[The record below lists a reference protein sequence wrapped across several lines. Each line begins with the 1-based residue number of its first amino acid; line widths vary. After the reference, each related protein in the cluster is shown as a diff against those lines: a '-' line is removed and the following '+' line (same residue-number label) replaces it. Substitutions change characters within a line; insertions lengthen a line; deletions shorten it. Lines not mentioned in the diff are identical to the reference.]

1 MIIENVPYNTIDET
15 QSIIEET
22 IADVEKAVVATMGP
36 NGRLAL
42 IEVGNSVKATKD
54 GVTVARALKFN
65 DPRKELISRVI
76 IEPAVKTDMECGDG
90 TTTTIMLTR
99 LFYDLLVKHTTYL
112 ERQFIEGI
120 VNNLIA
126 KLQEMAVSVTL
137 DSDLLYPLALTSSNN
152 DHKLAKA
159 VVEIYQG
166 SNGRFPFVEFKE
178 GLDAN
183 DKIINTDEMVMRMTL
198 ANPAFSVF
206 GNGMDTKL
214 DKTMPIVVD
223 GTLAT
228 TDQDDVTKL
237 MSKLAEMTV
246 TAAPYRDPQNP
257 LYVVFIARNV
267 DHSFVNVLLAVNAIA
282 SNATHQAH
290 QLYSGMRFI
299 AVHTNMGGSVG
310 SLLMQ
315 DLAIVLGGKMY
326 NTLDQFF
333 DSSSVYVSDE
343 KIVLGTH
350 RSTVKLSV
358 DGQARAQAR
367 VEELQKEVGGYQL
380 GEKFSPKAKFTERRM
395 RDLSGSLVTIF
406 VGGETQSDIKERIDR
421 FEDVVKAVRSALE
434 NGVLPGVGIALIY
447 AFNKV
452 LEDGGEGIL
461 DKKDFAIIRDLTE
474 IVHAQHVYLM
484 SSVIAG
490 SRRNLN
496 SEGVMLQ
503 ASKDVQDQL
512 YDLQFAQTGTTNGD
526 VKTRPF
532 LVLNLSTGKVGTP
545 EDLGIYDTAYA
556 SITALRGGFQTAKIL
571 ASSSSLLLGNKL
583 GGVRI

>member
-1 MIIENVPYNTIDET
+1 M
-15 QSIIEET
+15 
-22 IADVEKAVVATMGP
+22 
-36 NGRLAL
+36 
-42 IEVGNSVKATKD
+42 
-54 GVTVARALKFN
+54 
-65 DPRKELISRVI
+65 RV
-76 IEPAVKTDMECGDG
+76 
-90 TTTTIMLTR
+90 
-99 LFYDLLVKHTTYL
+99 
-112 ERQFIEGI
+112 
-120 VNNLIA
+120 
-126 KLQEMAVSVTL
+126 
-137 DSDLLYPLALTSSNN
+137 
-152 DHKLAKA
+152 
-159 VVEIYQG
+159 
-166 SNGRFPFVEFKE
+166 
-178 GLDAN
+178 
-183 DKIINTDEMVMRMTL
+183 
-198 ANPAFSVF
+198 
-206 GNGMDTKL
+206 
-214 DKTMPIVVD
+214 
-223 GTLAT
+223 
-228 TDQDDVTKL
+228 
-237 MSKLAEMTV
+237 
-246 TAAPYRDPQNP
+246 
-257 LYVVFIARNV
+257 
-267 DHSFVNVLLAVNAIA
+267 
-282 SNATHQAH
+282 
-290 QLYSGMRFI
+290 I

-367 VEELQKEVGGYQL
+367 VEELQKEVDHYQL
-380 GEKFSPKAKFTERRM
+380 GEKFSPKAKFTERRI

-421 FEDVVKAVRSALE
+421 FEDVVKAGRSALE
-434 NGVLPGVGIALIY
+434 NGVLPGVGIALIH

-452 LEDGGEGIL
+452 LEDGGEGLL
-461 DKKDFAIIRDLTE
+461 DKKDFAIIRGLTE

-484 SSVIAG
+484 ISVIAD
-490 SRRNLN
+490 SRRTLN

-526 VKTRPF
+526 VRTRPF
-532 LVLNLSTGKVGTP
+532 LALNLSTGKVGTP